1 MGLLESINL
10 KTKFKGIII
19 LLYLYNLYIYIYIGI
34 VLSANGT
41 KYISKEDINIIEH
54 SGICVIDCSWARIS
68 EIKLSFP
75 NERLL
80 PHMV

>member
-1 MGLLESINL
+1 M
-10 KTKFKGIII
+10 
-19 LLYLYNLYIYIYIGI
+19 
-34 VLSANGT
+34 SANGT
-41 KYISKEDINIIEH
+41 KYVSKEDINIIEH

-68 EIKLSFP
+68 EIKLSFA